1 MARSR
6 EEVIS
11 EMVDSGLFSDDEI
24 RGAAKQ
30 AQQPPA
36 DKYGD
41 LKTAVSNTA
50 HFGLPVLGA
59 AGGAA
64 LTSPGLFTGAPIVG
78 GAAGYAVG
86 SGAARKLDDLMGL
99 KKPLPVKQEFAETG
113 KDLQMGALAELVPQA
128 AIKTGGAALRGL
140 KNNPQII
147 GSAIDAMGGL
157 PSGTARVAIQNPEI
171 TQAGYYTFGK
181 IKDFAGKLHESLN
194 GLEEAAQKKWASLR
208 DSIDS
213 AHGGAGKVDRFSVA
227 KAIQEAKESMGT
239 GKMNISVQH
248 NDAPFRALP
257 SDEMNQNMKV
267 QYNDQYSPLPSGE
280 MNQNMKVIRGK
291 PSMKA
296 VDPFAPKTYG
306 LGDIAGQSEVV
317 SPEEAIARDRLV
329 VDNPRPSIP
338 SNSKLQI
345 KQDMPVPGK
354 SSSSLSFN
362 KQSTGPA
369 PEADAISKIEEKFN
383 SLTEPASY
391 GGYQAKGRLNLRDL
405 TDLRQTTDY
414 YINWDKNGGPAL
426 SKNGQ
431 RVLKQVRSQI
441 DGLISGTP
449 EYSSFKGADQSF
461 SDMINTSKQARSTF
475 GIRAGK
481 DLEDLTTDELKQ
493 IEMKVKG
500 SLKKGGAEREAISAM
515 DKKLNTGMSILDEAE
530 KLAASGGA
538 TPERALPFERTLRP
552 GTGYALLNSAGLGGA
567 GASLALHHPL
577 AAAGVIAGQG
587 ASMAMTSPR
596 MLGLAIRSARPL
608 INSAKAA
615 APTISRELAALL
627 SMALEK
633 RRQQNAH

>member
-6 EEVIS
+6 EEVVS

-30 AQQPPA
+30 AQQPPT

-140 KNNPQII
+140 KNNPQLI

-194 GLEEAAQKKWASLR
+194 ELESAAQKKWAGLR

-227 KAIQEAKESMGT
+227 KAIQEAKDSLGLKGLQFT
-239 GKMNISVQH
+239 
-248 NDAPFRALP
+248 APEGP
-257 SDEMNQNMKV
+257 
-267 QYNDQYSPLPSGE
+267 
-280 MNQNMKVIRGK
+280 
-291 PSMKA
+291 
-296 VDPFAPKTYG
+296 
-306 LGDIAGQSEVV
+306 V
-317 SPEEAIARDRLV
+317 SP
-329 VDNPRPSIP
+329 P
-338 SNSKLQI
+338 KLQPTQFPGSGKVGSYGEELSPSVPTI
-345 KQDMPVPGK
+345 DRPPDVPGK
-354 SSSSLSFN
+354 IAN
-362 KQSTGPA
+362 KDSGSA
-369 PEADAISKIEEKFN
+369 AEAISNIESKFN
-383 SLTEPASY
+383 SMLEPATY
-391 GGYQAKGRLNLRDL
+391 GGQQAKSRLNLRDL
-405 TDLRQTTDY
+405 TDLRQTIDSH
-414 YINWDKNGGPAL
+414 INWESNGGPAI
-426 SKNGQ
+426 SKNEQRIFKGLRGQ
-431 RVLKQVRSQI
+431 VDS
-441 DGLISGTP
+441 LISKTP
-449 EYSSFKGADQSF
+449 EYSHFKGADQGF

-475 GIRAGK
+475 GIKAGK

-493 IEMKVKG
+493 IENKVKG
-500 SLKKGGAEREAISAM
+500 SLKKGGAEREAIAAM

-577 AAAGVIAGQG
+577 AAAGVLAGQG

-596 MLGLAIRSARPL
+596 MIGLGIRSARPL

-633 RRQQNAH
+633 RRRQNAQ